1 MKKLLMNSCVA
12 LTAATMLIA
21 CDKND
26 NPTPGIKYNPGKIT
40 LSAAQQQNV
49 NGNNGFSLRLFNQ
62 VASASDKSFVL
73 SPISLTYT
81 LAMLN
86 NGAAG
91 ETQREITKGLGFG
104 ETTPTAVN
112 ALCNKLITEA
122 PKLDKSTR
130 IDIANAV
137 VVNEKYKLLPGFTS
151 TVTKDYGAL
160 AVNKDFTSPATL
172 TYINDWCKT
181 KTQGMIPQIIDKVN
195 PKALTY
201 LLNAIYFKGRW
212 LEKFNKNN
220 TRETTFTTEKNVKTK
235 VQMMHQKAGFRYNEN
250 AICQTLILPY
260 GNGSYQM
267 VVLLPREGKKITDVL
282 NSLNA
287 EKWTDNIKKCH
298 NTKVNLSLPRF
309 TTTYNQQLNSIVQ
322 ALGMSL
328 IFNTTKADF
337 SRLSTTPSY
346 VSRILQNAKIEVD
359 EQGTKAAAA
368 TVVENGLTAIGPESE
383 VVFKADHPF
392 IYAITE
398 HSTGTIYFMGIYQG
412 N

>member
-1 MKKLLMNSCVA
+1 
-12 LTAATMLIA
+12 
-21 CDKND
+21 
-26 NPTPGIKYNPGKIT
+26 
-40 LSAAQQQNV
+40 
-49 NGNNGFSLRLFNQ
+49 
-62 VASASDKSFVL
+62 
-73 SPISLTYT
+73 
-81 LAMLN
+81 
-86 NGAAG
+86 
-91 ETQREITKGLGFG
+91 
-104 ETTPTAVN
+104 
-112 ALCNKLITEA
+112 
-122 PKLDKSTR
+122 
-130 IDIANAV
+130 
-137 VVNEKYKLLPGFTS
+137 
-151 TVTKDYGAL
+151 
-160 AVNKDFTSPATL
+160 
-172 TYINDWCKT
+172 
-181 KTQGMIPQIIDKVN
+181 
-195 PKALTY
+195 
-201 LLNAIYFKGRW
+201 
-212 LEKFNKNN
+212 
-220 TRETTFTTEKNVKTK
+220 
-235 VQMMHQKAGFRYNEN
+235 MMHQKAGFRYNEN

-398 HSTGTIYFMGIYQG
+398 YSTGTIYFMGIYQG

>member
-1 MKKLLMNSCVA
+1 
-12 LTAATMLIA
+12 
-21 CDKND
+21 
-26 NPTPGIKYNPGKIT
+26 
-40 LSAAQQQNV
+40 
-49 NGNNGFSLRLFNQ
+49 
-62 VASASDKSFVL
+62 
-73 SPISLTYT
+73 
-81 LAMLN
+81 
-86 NGAAG
+86 
-91 ETQREITKGLGFG
+91 
-104 ETTPTAVN
+104 
-112 ALCNKLITEA
+112 
-122 PKLDKSTR
+122 
-130 IDIANAV
+130 
-137 VVNEKYKLLPGFTS
+137 
-151 TVTKDYGAL
+151 
-160 AVNKDFTSPATL
+160 
-172 TYINDWCKT
+172 
-181 KTQGMIPQIIDKVN
+181 MIPQIIDKVN

-398 HSTGTIYFMGIYQG
+398 YSTGTIYFMGAYQG
-412 N
+412 D